1 MLPMVKGIRRRN
13 RKLGKKKRRMRNP
26 QVIRTV
32 QRILMRNVFTKDH
45 YRLPQHQH

>member
-1 MLPMVKGIRRRN
+1 MVKGIRRRN
-13 RKLGKKKRRMRNP
+13 RRLAKKKRMRNP
-26 QVIRTV
+26 RIIRTV